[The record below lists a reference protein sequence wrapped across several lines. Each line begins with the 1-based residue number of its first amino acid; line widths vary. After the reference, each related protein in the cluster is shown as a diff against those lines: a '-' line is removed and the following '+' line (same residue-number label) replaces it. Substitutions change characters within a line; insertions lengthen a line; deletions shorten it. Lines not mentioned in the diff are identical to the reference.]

1 MYIIRKNIFNKE
13 NKLFDVDRGDAFVLT
28 KLTMLRGKYIS
39 SAVQKEEKTK
49 QFSDIRF
56 TNIQDVN
63 CIFIYLNFF
72 SRV

>member
-1 MYIIRKNIFNKE
+1 MYIIRKNIFNKG

-49 QFSDIRF
+49 QNRNSL
-56 TNIQDVN
+56 V
-63 CIFIYLNFF
+63 IFDSQIYKMWIASLYI
-72 SRV
+72 